1 MKKLLMP
8 LFALNLC
15 IHCCA
20 EKSNSKTILVVF
32 AHPDD
37 ETSIGPLLVKYGKTD
52 RIYLI
57 VVTDG
62 RLGTKPGF
70 PTGDTLVKLR
80 QTESECA
87 CKIMG
92 VEAPIFL
99 GFPDGFDANNDVGKY
114 LEQSKQLKEA
124 LTDKIEQ
131 LKPDIIIT
139 FGPDGDTGHPDH
151 RMVSDMITEV
161 ILRNGWV
168 NKIPLY
174 YLGWLKKD
182 DEKFKIVGG
191 LNTVD
196 PKYLNVAIKFS
207 EEDEQIAMK
216 ALECDKS
223 QFSPE
228 EIKEWRAIE
237 KKDTS
242 NTLYFRQL
250 SVFSQKK
257 TSF

>member
-1 MKKLLMP
+1 MKRLLIS
-8 LFALNLC
+8 LFALGVCFNSW
-15 IHCCA
+15 A
-20 EKSNSKTILVVF
+20 EKSKSKTILVVF

-37 ETSIGPLLVKYGKTD
+37 ETSIGPLLVKYGKAD
-52 RIYLI
+52 KIYLI
-57 VVTDG
+57 IVTDG

-92 VEAPIFL
+92 IEPPIFL
-99 GFPDGFDANNDVGKY
+99 GFSDGFDTRNGVASY
-114 LEQSKQLKEA
+114 LEQSKKLKEA
-124 LTDKIEQ
+124 LTKKIQE

-151 RMVSDMITEV
+151 RMVSDMTTEV
-161 ILRNGWV
+161 ILREGWAD
-168 NKIPLY
+168 KIPLY

-207 EEDEQIAMK
+207 EEDEQIAMR

-228 EIKEWRAIE
+228 EIKEWQAIE
-237 KKDTS
+237 KNDTS

-250 SVFSQKK
+250 SVSSQKK

>member
-1 MKKLLMP
+1 MKRLLIS
-8 LFALNLC
+8 LFALSVCFN
-15 IHCCA
+15 CCA
-20 EKSNSKTILVVF
+20 EKSKGKTILVVF

-37 ETSIGPLLVKYGKTD
+37 ETSIGPLLVKYSKAD
-52 RIYLI
+52 KIYLI
-57 VVTDG
+57 IVTDG

-70 PTGDTLVKLR
+70 PTGDTLVRLR

-87 CKIMG
+87 CKLMG
-92 VEAPIFL
+92 IEPPIFL
-99 GFPDGFDANNDVGKY
+99 GFPDGFNTNNDVARY
-114 LEQSKQLKEA
+114 LEQSKQLKEE
-124 LTDKIEQ
+124 LTKKIEE

-151 RMVSDMITEV
+151 RMVSDMTTEV
-161 ILRNGWV
+161 ILREGWAD
-168 NKIPLY
+168 KIPLY

-182 DEKFKIVGG
+182 DEKFRIVGG

-207 EEDEQIAMK
+207 EEDEQIAMR

-228 EIKEWRAIE
+228 EIKEWQAIE

-250 SVFSQKK
+250 SVSSQKK
-257 TSF
+257 TSL

>member
-1 MKKLLMP
+1 MKTLLIS
-8 LFALNLC
+8 LFALIVSFNSF
-15 IHCCA
+15 A
-20 EKSNSKTILVVF
+20 EKSKSKTILVVF

-52 RIYLI
+52 KIYLI
-57 VVTDG
+57 IVTDG

-70 PTGDTLVKLR
+70 PTGDSLAKLR

-92 VEAPIFL
+92 SEPPIFL
-99 GFPDGFDANNDVGKY
+99 GFPDGFNTNKDIGQY
-114 LEQSKQLKEA
+114 LEQSKQLKA
-124 LTDKIEQ
+124 TLTKKIEE

-151 RMVSDMITEV
+151 RMVSDMTTEV
-161 ILRNGWV
+161 ILREGWAD
-168 NKIPLY
+168 KIPLY

-182 DEKFKIVGG
+182 DEKFKIAGG

-207 EEDEQIAMK
+207 EEDEQIAMR
-216 ALECDKS
+216 ALACDKS

-228 EIKEWRAIE
+228 EIEEWQAIE
-237 KKDTS
+237 KRDTS

-250 SVFSQKK
+250 IVPSQKK

>member
-1 MKKLLMP
+1 MKRLLIS
-8 LFALNLC
+8 LFALSVCFNSY
-15 IHCCA
+15 A
-20 EKSNSKTILVVF
+20 EKTKSKTILIVF

-37 ETSIGPLLVKYGKTD
+37 ETSIGPLLVKYGKAD
-52 RIYLI
+52 KIYLI
-57 VVTDG
+57 IATDG
-62 RLGTKPGF
+62 RLGTNPGF

-92 VEAPIFL
+92 IEPPIFL
-99 GFPDGFDANNDVGKY
+99 GFPDGFDTRNGVGRY
-114 LEQSKQLKEA
+114 LDQSKQLKEE
-124 LTDKIEQ
+124 LTKKIEE

-151 RMVSDMITEV
+151 RMISDMTTEV
-161 ILRNGWV
+161 ILREGWAD
-168 NKIPLY
+168 KIALY
-174 YLGWLKKD
+174 YLGWIKKD
-182 DEKFKIVGG
+182 DEKFRIVGG

-207 EEDEQIAMK
+207 EEDEQIAMR
-216 ALECDKS
+216 AIECDKS
-223 QFSPE
+223 QFSPD
-228 EIKEWRAIE
+228 EIKEWQAIE

-250 SVFSQKK
+250 SVSSQKK